1 MIITVA
7 PEDKSATI
15 PDLLASVDTP
25 IFFPA
30 KNGFVPAADV
40 PAATDTFPSGR
51 NAGADVEYKLPV
63 AIPSVNPKVFPVPQT
78 GIVKPK
84 AVFPF
89 GILNERFHISI
100 LCNNWRLVE
109 TIYLQTDCLDN
120 RRRPLRKASLIVF
133 DLIS

>member
-1 MIITVA
+1 MIITTA
-7 PEDKSATI
+7 PEDRSATI

-51 NAGADVEYKLPV
+51 NAGADVEYKLPFD
-63 AIPSVNPKVFPVPQT
+63 IPSVNPKVFPVPQT

-89 GILNERFHISI
+89 GILNEPFLSVFYDVFYIA
-100 LCNNWRLVE
+100 
-109 TIYLQTDCLDN
+109 
-120 RRRPLRKASLIVF
+120 RRRFVGRIIQVSAGVPKHRHAGRC
-133 DLIS
+133 